1 MRLVDKP
8 VNIVFVLD
16 GLPLA
21 LWLRLALLAHVNSVA
36 FTRKL
41 LVRPFAPADPAVMPH
56 PGFLPATQKIIAIL
70 PYDTSAMR
78 EQVQKALEVLIGK
91 PLSGLQVV
99 PPIGNGSSL
108 DSAGQ

>member
-78 EQVQKALEVLIGK
+78 EQGHLEATLVFRSCRRLGM
-91 PLSGLQVV
+91 V
-99 PPIGNGSSL
+99 PVWTAQDNKHP
-108 DSAGQ
+108 